1 MKQNPGGADHQHPG
15 GGVKNLEGDTDPVE
29 WDSCSISPDLIK
41 IYQQKASAFHRNVM
55 GRGLLA

>member
-1 MKQNPGGADHQHPG
+1 MKQNPGGVDHQYPG
-15 GGVKNLEGDTDPVE
+15 VVKNLVRDTDPVE

-55 GRGLLA
+55 GRGLSA